1 MNKTNKLMRKFLKI
15 FLIILIVTNLSILIG
30 IFFAFKNLSVDLT
43 YAQSNNDSYSSLNN
57 SEEYNY
63 KTTLLNNVNGALEY
77 LYEVESLNHNIGN
90 TVLSILNKN
99 DFSGSALSK
108 LSEPLNKLNKLEL
121 FLEELPNNI
130 NDNFEELIKLANTYK
145 DSAITIGKLI
155 FNNTEINSNI
165 LKTYNEQIDI
175 SNKADE
181 IFISTITE
189 LLDKLDFS
197 YELTDDGI
205 NYKLK

>member
-1 MNKTNKLMRKFLKI
+1 MNKTNKLMRKVLKI

-63 KTTLLNNVNGALEY
+63 KTKLLNNVNGALEY
-77 LYEVESLNHNIGN
+77 LYEVEALNHNIGN
-90 TVLSILNKN
+90 TVLSFLNKN

-130 NDNFEELIKLANTYK
+130 NDNIEELIKLANTYK